1 MPEVTHA
8 AVRTTPLGIGG
19 WLWIPAVSL
28 ALSILNSAFEA
39 PARISAFFA
48 RDADRAPV
56 FFLYD
61 VAFPAFLVWAA
72 YSFVRRRARTRALM
86 GIGLPLNVALLAA
99 FARAGLREAP
109 NWMEVAS
116 SCLAL
121 ATAAGF
127 IFSERAKRTFVL

>member
-1 MPEVTHA
+1 MPGVTQA
-8 AVRTTPLGIGG
+8 AEQTTPPGIGG
-19 WLWIPAVSL
+19 WLWIPAAAL
-28 ALSILNSAFEA
+28 ALSILNSAFEM
-39 PARISAFFA
+39 PARISAFLA
-48 RDADRAPV
+48 RDSDGASV

-86 GIGLPLNVALLAA
+86 AIGLPLNVALLAA
-99 FARAGLREAP
+99 FALTGLRETP
-109 NWMEVAS
+109 NWKEVAS

-127 IFSERAKRTFVL
+127 VFSERAKRTFVL